1 MTFAT
6 GVSFPQAVKKAEMAV
21 KNAIK
26 ILFILLKIPNSL
38 AKMAF
43 FSKFWLS
50 KSTTSIGSLK
60 MKEGIHP
67 NYQPVVFVDANTGK
81 EYITRSTKSSAE
93 KKTIDGVEHSVISLE
108 ITADTHPFWTGKQH
122 RVDTAGRID
131 RFNKRFAGNITGA
144 KRKTRK
150 AAPAKAEEEA

>member
-1 MTFAT
+1 
-6 GVSFPQAVKKAEMAV
+6 
-21 KNAIK
+21 
-26 ILFILLKIPNSL
+26 
-38 AKMAF
+38 
-43 FSKFWLS
+43 
-50 KSTTSIGSLK
+50 

-81 EYITRSTKSSAE
+81 EYITRSTN
-93 KKTIDGVEHSVISLE
+93 
-108 ITADTHPFWTGKQH
+108 PFWTGKQH

-150 AAPAKAEEEA
+150 AAPAKAEDAE

>member
-1 MTFAT
+1 
-6 GVSFPQAVKKAEMAV
+6 
-21 KNAIK
+21 
-26 ILFILLKIPNSL
+26 
-38 AKMAF
+38 
-43 FSKFWLS
+43 
-50 KSTTSIGSLK
+50 

-93 KKTIDGVEHSVISLE
+93 MKTIDGVEYSVISLE

-150 AAPAKAEEEA
+150 AAPAKAEDAE

>member
-1 MTFAT
+1 MPQKFY
-6 GVSFPQAVKKAEMAV
+6 SCSQKYYFPCQ
-21 KNAIK
+21 NGQ
-26 ILFILLKIPNSL
+26 ILLNLGSQNL
-38 AKMAF
+38 
-43 FSKFWLS
+43 
-50 KSTTSIGSLK
+50 TTSIGSLK

-93 KKTIDGVEHSVISLE
+93 KKTIDGVEYSVISLE

-150 AAPAKAEEEA
+150 AAPAKAEDAE

>member
-1 MTFAT
+1 
-6 GVSFPQAVKKAEMAV
+6 
-21 KNAIK
+21 
-26 ILFILLKIPNSL
+26 
-38 AKMAF
+38 
-43 FSKFWLS
+43 
-50 KSTTSIGSLK
+50 

-93 KKTIDGVEHSVISLE
+93 KKTIDGVEYSVITLE

-131 RFNKRFAGNITGA
+131 SFNKRFGGGKNITSA

-150 AAPAKAEEEA
+150 AAPAAKEEEA